1 MQFEIDKKTIWE
13 DTGKIIVHNF
23 PPSNKTFSY
32 ITRVYRENKK
42 GVLGWKDVEGEPI
55 YFNDLPQEQQA
66 LAIIIGNAQNVLS
79 NVLEREK
86 YLKVVRNGS

>member
-1 MQFEIDKKTIWE
+1 MQFKIDENTIWE

-23 PPSNKTFSY
+23 PASNKTFSY

-42 GVLGWKDVEGEPI
+42 GVFGWKYVEGKPI
-55 YFNDLPQEQQA
+55 YFYDLPQEQQA

-79 NVLEREK
+79 NVLKREK
-86 YLKVVRNGS
+86 YLKTVRNSS